1 VSHRR
6 ALSHDAL
13 RDAIFQ
19 TPYEAMPYRAY
30 WDRLERS
37 YRVSALPA
45 KAEREARLAELR
57 SVRLITLNYC
67 PMGCTF
73 CSSTNFL
80 KAAQGQT
87 TAKIARLDADECL
100 SMIGRIVAVHPD
112 VRTIIFQDDI
122 FVFKNDARVL
132 PLCEGIISAKARG
145 ELPPD
150 LQFISTNRIDAMTP
164 ERLSAMRQAG
174 FRVLGFGVE
183 SFALEILREFNKA
196 QIYPFIAPM
205 LREALRLGI
214 TPFLDMILTSPRCQM
229 GDLAENI
236 RQAYTWI
243 EAGCEVGMYP
253 YVIPFAGSAMASDPA
268 LQSHT
273 VFTRREVLGTD
284 VRWQQ
289 ASKILPIDPHVRETI
304 LEIELGF
311 DVWMGRLS
319 SLVSHL
325 PSRVR
330 SLVWI
335 LSAAPSLQRAGYS
348 MPPSASVFSA
358 LMARLPTLTDREETW
373 LQRQFELRRAS

>member
-1 VSHRR
+1 
-6 ALSHDAL
+6 
-13 RDAIFQ
+13 
-19 TPYEAMPYRAY
+19 
-30 WDRLERS
+30 
-37 YRVSALPA
+37 
-45 KAEREARLAELR
+45 
-57 SVRLITLNYC
+57 
-67 PMGCTF
+67 
-73 CSSTNFL
+73 
-80 KAAQGQT
+80 
-87 TAKIARLDADECL
+87 
-100 SMIGRIVAVHPD
+100 
-112 VRTIIFQDDI
+112 
-122 FVFKNDARVL
+122 
-132 PLCEGIISAKARG
+132 
-145 ELPPD
+145 
-150 LQFISTNRIDAMTP
+150 
-164 ERLSAMRQAG
+164 
-174 FRVLGFGVE
+174 
-183 SFALEILREFNKA
+183 
-196 QIYPFIAPM
+196 
-205 LREALRLGI
+205 
-214 TPFLDMILTSPRCQM
+214 MILTSPRCQM